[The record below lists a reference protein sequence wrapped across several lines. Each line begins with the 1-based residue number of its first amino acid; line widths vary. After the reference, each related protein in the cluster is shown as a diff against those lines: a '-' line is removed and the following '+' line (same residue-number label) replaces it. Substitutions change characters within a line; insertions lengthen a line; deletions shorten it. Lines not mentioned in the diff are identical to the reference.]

1 MPDDGGISPLAANRA
16 VEAHLE
22 WQLRQVRR
30 RIQQLKREA
39 AEAERR
45 AAASRAAGYTLQPK
59 GATGSVEYAI
69 LHRGD
74 CPLGSTAK
82 AKAILV
88 RQAQLALDEDYVRC
102 CEVCDPRAALTA
114 GQ

>member
-1 MPDDGGISPLAANRA
+1 VPEDDGISPLAANRA

-30 RIQQLKREA
+30 RIQQLEQEA
-39 AEAERR
+39 AEAQRR
-45 AAASRAAGYTLQPK
+45 EGASRAAGYTLQPK
-59 GATGSVEYAI
+59 GATGSMEYAI

-74 CPLGSTAK
+74 CPLGATAK
-82 AKAILV
+82 PIPL
-88 RQAQLALDEDYVRC
+88 RQAELALGEDYIRF